1 MIKFIITGYTRS
13 GTTFLA
19 SILNSQKKS
28 FCFEFNPLS
37 FKNLSSQEEEDYF
50 NSRLEAIFINL
61 GMEGPFLRGI
71 RDFKLQENKFIE
83 FFHKK
88 HSTLNAGFKKTLLN
102 KNDINIL
109 INRGYK
115 IILLKRNIEDTF
127 NSNIRRMDL
136 NKSRLAL
143 NYRSYL
149 ENIDYYQLNYPKD
162 KLLPVNFESLQN
174 NRNLILSEIS
184 NFLGFDVVYYEKRYH
199 SFNKDR
205 FTFFSN
211 SSYKDGK
218 KENSDK
224 NQNKRFVNFIN
235 GEFDYKLST
244 IHYLKKLKGKLLN

>member
-1 MIKFIITGYTRS
+1 
-13 GTTFLA
+13 
-19 SILNSQKKS
+19 
-28 FCFEFNPLS
+28 
-37 FKNLSSQEEEDYF
+37 
-50 NSRLEAIFINL
+50 
-61 GMEGPFLRGI
+61 
-71 RDFKLQENKFIE
+71 
-83 FFHKK
+83 
-88 HSTLNAGFKKTLLN
+88 
-102 KNDINIL
+102 
-109 INRGYK
+109 
-115 IILLKRNIEDTF
+115 
-127 NSNIRRMDL
+127 MDL

-149 ENIDYYQLNYPKD
+149 ENIDYYQLNYSKD

-184 NFLGFDVVYYEKRYH
+184 NFLGFDVVYHEKRFH